1 DHHIQLI
8 SLWPDGCFRLC
19 RRGFLFFR
27 RLAVRE
33 RHFKQINPAQEDIIY
48 RLRRM
53 QDLGADLPKIAVMPQ
68 SPQDVLTLL
77 AATLT

>member
-1 DHHIQLI
+1 MIFI
-8 SLWPDGCFRLC
+8 KPR
-19 RRGFLFFR
+19 
-27 RLAVRE
+27 
-33 RHFKQINPAQEDIIY
+33 PEDIIY

-77 AATLT
+77 AATLTMKRSMPPAR